1 MSRPSILAT
10 HPLFPEARTLL
21 DAHCDV
27 EYWQREERPSRAE
40 FLNQVAA
47 KDGVVCLLT
56 EKIDKE
62 MLAAA
67 PKVRIAANVA
77 VGYDNISVPD
87 CTARKV
93 AVTNTPGVLDE
104 TTADFAWTLLM
115 CVARRVAEGE
125 ALCRSGAWPG
135 WNLDQ
140 LCGGDVWG
148 KTLGV
153 IGFGRIGRAVARRSR
168 GFGMKV
174 IYTDAIRAPEGVENE
189 LGARYADMDTLLS
202 TADFV
207 SVHVPLMAGTH
218 HLINAERLKKM
229 KRTAYLVNTARG
241 PVVDNE
247 ALYQA
252 LKAGIIAGAG
262 VDVHEQEPKIHAG
275 LVSLKNAVLTP
286 HIASASI
293 ETRTRMA
300 CIAAENVVAFFSGKR
315 PANVLN
321 PEVLG

>member
-1 MSRPSILAT
+1 MRPSIFAT

-21 DAHCDV
+21 DAHCEV
-27 EYWQREERPSRAE
+27 EYWQRPERPTRTE
-40 FLNQVAA
+40 FLRQVGP
-47 KDGVVCLLT
+47 KDGVICLLT

-67 PKVRIAANVA
+67 PKLRIAANVA
-77 VGYDNISVPD
+77 VGYDNVNVMD
-87 CTARKV
+87 CTSRKV
-93 AVTNTPGVLDE
+93 VVTNTPGVLDE

-115 CVARRVAEGE
+115 CTARRVGEGE
-125 ALCRSGAWPG
+125 SLCRSGQWAG

-174 IYTDAIRAPEGVENE
+174 IYTDAIRAPEGVEHE
-189 LGARYADMDTLLS
+189 LGARYVDMDSLLAS
-202 TADFV
+202 ADFI
-207 SVHVPLMAGTH
+207 SLHVPMMAGTH

-229 KRTAYLVNTARG
+229 KRTGYLINTARG

-247 ALYQA
+247 ALFQA
-252 LKAGIIAGAG
+252 LKAGTIAGAG
-262 VDVHEQEPKIHAG
+262 IDVHEQEPKIHAG
-275 LVSLKNAVLTP
+275 LAGLKNVVLTP

-293 ETRTRMA
+293 ETRTKMA
-300 CIAAENVVAFFSGKR
+300 CIAAENVLALFGGQR
-315 PANVLN
+315 PPNVVN
-321 PEVLG
+321 PEALG